1 MTEEVKKQPEAKAAK
16 TKAKVAARGV
26 PTRMRAGMQF
36 TGDAREVE
44 VTAEQ
49 LAAIRADKYLTVELV
64 A

>member
-1 MTEEVKKQPEAKAAK
+1 MSEEAKKPEAKAAK
-16 TKAKVAARGV
+16 TKVKVAARGV
-26 PTRMRAGMQF
+26 SSRMRAGMQF
-36 TGDAREVE
+36 TSEVQEVE

>member
-1 MTEEVKKQPEAKAAK
+1 MSEEAKKPEAKAAK
-16 TKAKVAARGV
+16 TKVKVAARGV
-26 PTRMRAGMQF
+26 PSRMRAGMQF
-36 TGDAREVE
+36 ISEVQEVE

>member
-1 MTEEVKKQPEAKAAK
+1 MSEEAKKPDAKAAK
-16 TKAKVAARGV
+16 TKVKVAARGV
-26 PTRMRAGMQF
+26 PSRMRAGMQF
-36 TGDAREVE
+36 TSEVQEVE